1 MTNIRLSRDAERDVD
16 DIIVHYSKF
25 SDDTANRVLD
35 DIKEVFAQLAEFP
48 ESGPRLAVAELRKA
62 VSPKYRFVI
71 LYQYDGNSVE
81 VSQVYRHQNRE
92 F

>member
-1 MTNIRLSRDAERDVD
+1 MTSIRLSRDAERDVD

-25 SDDTANRVLD
+25 SDEIANRVLG
-35 DIKEVFAQLAEFP
+35 DIRKVFAQLAEFP
-48 ESGPRLAVAELRKA
+48 ESGPRLAIAELRKA

-71 LYQYDGNSVE
+71 LYQYDGNTIQIA
-81 VSQVYRHQNRE
+81 QVYRHQNRE